1 MEDVSQA
8 RAAWR
13 AARAAA
19 GRSLATARATLI
31 AEKGWLLMSAT
42 VTVIDRSRGIAPR
55 AFDRTGHRRPPIR
68 WSSPSSRSC
77 RTPRAGRDA
86 HGILE
91 LALKGEFAGK
101 SAVVSSFGAESAVL
115 LHLVAQIDPATPI
128 LFLNT
133 GKLFGETLR
142 YRDRLQDELGL
153 GDIRSLAPN
162 PADRARSIPTAR
174 CGRATPMP
182 AAISARSFRSSR
194 ALEPFAA
201 QITGRK
207 RFQTRERAEMQPVEF
222 FEGRFRFNPLA
233 DWTLA
238 DLEAYTA
245 KHRPAAPSAG
255 RGRLSVHRL
264 HAVHAPRRRGRRLSR
279 RPLVRPRQGRV
290 RHPHRRGRRR
300 HLAFRGG

>member
-1 MEDVSQA
+1 
-8 RAAWR
+8 
-13 AARAAA
+13 
-19 GRSLATARATLI
+19 
-31 AEKGWLLMSAT
+31 MSAT
-42 VTVIDRSRGIAPR
+42 VTVIDRSRGIVPR
-55 AFDRTGHRRPPIR
+55 AFDRAD
-68 WSSPSSRSC
+68 SSAVDPLHIAKLAQLQEAAR
-77 RTPRAGRDA
+77 GRDA

-115 LHLVAQIDPATPI
+115 LHMVAQIDPATPL

-162 PADRARSIPTAR
+162 PADRARVDPEGILWSKDTDACCNLRKVVPLK
-174 CGRATPMP
+174 
-182 AAISARSFRSSR
+182 R

-207 RFQTRERAEMQPVEF
+207 RFQTRERAEMRTVEF

-233 DWTLA
+233 DWTLER
-238 DLEAYTA
+238 LENYTT
-245 KHRPAAPSAG
+245 KHNLPRHPLVEDGYPSIGCMPCTRRVAAGEDYRAG
-255 RGRLSVHRL
+255 RWSGLDKEECGIHIGVD
-264 HAVHAPRRRGRRLSR
+264 GE
-279 RPLVRPRQGRV
+279 GI
-290 RHPHRRGRRR
+290 
-300 HLAFRGG
+300 

>member
-1 MEDVSQA
+1 
-8 RAAWR
+8 
-13 AARAAA
+13 
-19 GRSLATARATLI
+19 
-31 AEKGWLLMSAT
+31 MSAT
-42 VTVIDRSRGIAPR
+42 VTVIDRARGIVPR
-55 AFDRTGHRRPPIR
+55 AFDRRDQSAADPLHIAKLAQLQDAAR
-68 WSSPSSRSC
+68 
-77 RTPRAGRDA
+77 GRDA

-115 LHLVAQIDPATPI
+115 LHMVAAIDPATPI

-162 PADRARSIPTAR
+162 PAERNRVDPEGILWSKDTDACCNLRKVVPLK
-174 CGRATPMP
+174 
-182 AAISARSFRSSR
+182 R

-207 RFQTRERAEMQPVEF
+207 RFQTRERAQMQTVEF

-233 DWTLA
+233 DWTLEQ
-238 DLEAYTA
+238 LETYTK
-245 KHRPAAPSAG
+245 KHNLPRHPLVEDGYPSIGCMPCTRRVAAGEDYRAG
-255 RGRLSVHRL
+255 RWADIDKEECGIHIGVD
-264 HAVHAPRRRGRRLSR
+264 GE
-279 RPLVRPRQGRV
+279 GI
-290 RHPHRRGRRR
+290 
-300 HLAFRGG
+300 